1 MKYTF
6 LLLISIFSIS
16 FSLSAQTFSSQNPEY
31 IEKVKAGEAA
41 LNEADY
47 AECLSQYEAA
57 FDIKQTSY
65 LSTMRAAACAFKAND
80 EIVLNNYLDKAFEL
94 SWDGAKQV
102 FDNYSE
108 FDFLKGTPFEKL
120 VGENYEAAVATSGV
134 NLELMQELAIIH
146 KTDQE
151 QRGLMR
157 EVSEKYGWQSPQMDS
172 LWKIQSYSDSVNT
185 QRIEEIIA
193 EYGYPGKS
201 LVGNAQ
207 ASTAFL
213 VIQHAD
219 LAIQEKYLPLI
230 SKAADNGEV
239 RWSSVALLVDRV
251 RMRKGEKQIYGS
263 QLNTDQATGKPFFA
277 PIENPHKIDSIRA
290 TVGLGPLQSY
300 ADHWQLT
307 WDADVH
313 IEFHKKRVEEE
324 KMKEQEEEK
333 NK

>member
-1 MKYTF
+1 M
-6 LLLISIFSIS
+6 LIS
-16 FSLSAQTFSSQNPEY
+16 FSLNAQTFSSQNPNY

-41 LNEADY
+41 LNDADY
-47 AECLSQYEAA
+47 AECLSQYKAA
-57 FDIKQTSY
+57 FNIKQTSY
-65 LSTMRAAACAFKAND
+65 LSTMRAAACAFKAH
-80 EIVLNNYLDKAFEL
+80 EETVLKNYLDKAFEL

-108 FDFLKGTPFEKL
+108 FDFLRETPFEKL
-120 VGENYEAAVATSGV
+120 VNEKYEAAVTASGV
-134 NLELMQELAIIH
+134 NLELMQELAMIH

-151 QRGLMR
+151 QRGHMR
-157 EVSEKYGWQSPQMDS
+157 TVSEKYGWQSPQMDS
-172 LWKIQSYSDSVNT
+172 LWTIQSYSDSVNT

-219 LAIQEKYLPLI
+219 LDIQEKYLPII
-230 SKAADNGEV
+230 SKAADEGEV

-277 PIENPHKIDSIRA
+277 AIDNPHKIDSIRA

-307 WDADVH
+307 WDADAH
-313 IEFHKKRVEEE
+313 IEFHKKRAEEE
-324 KMKEQEEEK
+324 VG